1 MKFKDKKV
9 IGITGGI
16 GTGKT
21 TVLNIFKTEF
31 NADIIE
37 ADKIGHLILEPG
49 TIGYQNVID
58 IFGEGIL
65 DMESKEPVKP
75 IDRKKLGQIVF
86 NSEKELEKLNSVTHP
101 LIHAK
106 IEDII
111 NQSNNKLIIIE
122 AAILITTSLKE
133 LCDEIWFIHADINTR
148 IQRLSEGRGISKE
161 KAMLV
166 MNNQPDESDYNKE
179 CNVIIDNSYTV
190 DNTLL
195 QIKEHI

>member
-58 IFGEGIL
+58 TFGEGIL
-65 DMESKEPVKP
+65 DMKSKEPVKP
-75 IDRKKLGQIVF
+75 IDRKKLGQVVF
-86 NSEKELEKLNSVTHP
+86 NSEKELEKLNSITHP

-111 NQSNNKLIIIE
+111 KVEHPKIE
-122 AAILITTSLKE
+122 
-133 LCDEIWFIHADINTR
+133 
-148 IQRLSEGRGISKE
+148 LS
-161 KAMLV
+161 
-166 MNNQPDESDYNKE
+166 PDEK
-179 CNVIIDNSYTV
+179 VIIDLISKGVT
-190 DNTLL
+190 TLDKIVEQSGL
-195 QIKEHI
+195 VASQVFIALVSLEIKDCIIKSGADEYALTNF